1 MSEKTLKL
9 SDGRDVSYTGT
20 VREIVKS
27 CHDMALKGMAVT
39 VSTLKIVNPKHSNRD
54 YTAAIE
60 IYQDEIRTMR
70 NCSSPMPPSVRDLC
84 NESIALMWGIV
95 NRHHKDLLD
104 GLQATYKKEADDA
117 RAAQSIAIQANND
130 LTAEIEELNSKLAS
144 LRADVESLETV
155 KANMATDLIKQQA
168 ETDKYRQ
175 MYEGLKACLANLTE
189 HCGQSGK
196 CALAAD
202 VVPAVSES
210 ASAQEKPQE
219 IEAA

>member
-1 MSEKTLKL
+1 
-9 SDGRDVSYTGT
+9 
-20 VREIVKS
+20 
-27 CHDMALKGMAVT
+27 
-39 VSTLKIVNPKHSNRD
+39 
-54 YTAAIE
+54 
-60 IYQDEIRTMR
+60 
-70 NCSSPMPPSVRDLC
+70 MPASVRDLC

-117 RAAQSIAIQANND
+117 RTSQSIAIKANYE
-130 LTAEIEELNSKLAS
+130 LTAEIEELNSRLAS
-144 LRADVESLETV
+144 LRADVEGLETV
-155 KANMATDLIKQQA
+155 KANMATELIKQQA

-175 MYEGLKACLANLTE
+175 MYDGLKACLANLTE
-189 HCGQSGK
+189 HCRQSGK

>member
-1 MSEKTLKL
+1 MSEKTLTL

-117 RAAQSIAIQANND
+117 RAAQSIAIQANNE

-189 HCGQSGK
+189 HCGQAGK
-196 CALAAD
+196 CSLAAG
-202 VVPAVSES
+202 VVPADTES
-210 ASAQEKPQE
+210 ASPQENPQE